1 MKRWL
6 PIPPDLVTPVVAGVA
21 LLLAW
26 LTDRHAPP
34 GVPHWVA
41 LILYGASYAVA
52 GAEPVKD
59 GLRAAA
65 RLRFDVDFLM
75 VLAAGGAALI
85 GEYLDGGL
93 LLFLFSLGH
102 GLEHYAMGQARKAIR
117 ALGQLTPRVAHVKR
131 GQELVDVPVAEVQ
144 VADVVLVRPGER
156 ISVDGRIR
164 AGQSGVDQSPITG
177 ESIPVEK
184 GRGDEVFAGTLN
196 GDGTL
201 EVDVLRASADS
212 TMSRMIRLVE
222 EAQGRK
228 SHVQR
233 AADRFTRIYVP
244 LVLVATAATA
254 VLPPLMGWIGP
265 QGNESAWAVAF
276 LRAITLLV
284 GASPC
289 ALVISTPAAVLA
301 GVARAARSGVLIK
314 GGIHLESLAQVK
326 AIAMDKTGTLT
337 IGRPE
342 VVEVRTFHGVEE
354 ETLLRLTAGLEA
366 QSLHPLA
373 RAVVNAAEKR
383 GAAVPIA
390 SELTAVKGK
399 GLVGVVEGRRVRA
412 GALRLFEGQPV
423 PPEVTEAALQME
435 RAARTVIVVAVD
447 GAFAG
452 MLGLMDRPRPDAAH
466 AVRRLREIG
475 VRPVV
480 MLTGDNAVV
489 AEAVGREIG
498 MDEVEAGL
506 LPEQKIELV
515 AAMEREHRAVA
526 MVGDGVNDAP
536 ALAAAAVGIA
546 MGGGGTDVALEAAD
560 VALMSGD
567 LSRIPF
573 AISLGRRARS
583 IVLQNVA
590 ISMGTVACLI
600 PLSIMGKLPISL
612 AVILHEGS
620 TVVVVLNG
628 LRLLGFQDPLSMAV
642 RR

>member
-1 MKRWL
+1 
-6 PIPPDLVTPVVAGVA
+6 
-21 LLLAW
+21 
-26 LTDRHAPP
+26 
-34 GVPHWVA
+34 
-41 LILYGASYAVA
+41 
-52 GAEPVKD
+52 
-59 GLRAAA
+59 
-65 RLRFDVDFLM
+65 
-75 VLAAGGAALI
+75 
-85 GEYLDGGL
+85 
-93 LLFLFSLGH
+93 
-102 GLEHYAMGQARKAIR
+102 
-117 ALGQLTPRVAHVKR
+117 
-131 GQELVDVPVAEVQ
+131 
-144 VADVVLVRPGER
+144 
-156 ISVDGRIR
+156 
-164 AGQSGVDQSPITG
+164 
-177 ESIPVEK
+177 
-184 GRGDEVFAGTLN
+184 
-196 GDGTL
+196 
-201 EVDVLRASADS
+201 
-212 TMSRMIRLVE
+212 
-222 EAQGRK
+222 
-228 SHVQR
+228 
-233 AADRFTRIYVP
+233 
-244 LVLVATAATA
+244 
-254 VLPPLMGWIGP
+254 
-265 QGNESAWAVAF
+265 
-276 LRAITLLV
+276 
-284 GASPC
+284 
-289 ALVISTPAAVLA
+289 
-301 GVARAARSGVLIK
+301 
-314 GGIHLESLAQVK
+314 
-326 AIAMDKTGTLT
+326 
-337 IGRPE
+337 
-342 VVEVRTFHGVEE
+342 
-354 ETLLRLTAGLEA
+354 
-366 QSLHPLA
+366 
-373 RAVVNAAEKR
+373 
-383 GAAVPIA
+383 
-390 SELTAVKGK
+390 
-399 GLVGVVEGRRVRA
+399 
-412 GALRLFEGQPV
+412 
-423 PPEVTEAALQME
+423 ME

-498 MDEVEAGL
+498 MDEVKAGL

-560 VALMSGD
+560 VALMSSD